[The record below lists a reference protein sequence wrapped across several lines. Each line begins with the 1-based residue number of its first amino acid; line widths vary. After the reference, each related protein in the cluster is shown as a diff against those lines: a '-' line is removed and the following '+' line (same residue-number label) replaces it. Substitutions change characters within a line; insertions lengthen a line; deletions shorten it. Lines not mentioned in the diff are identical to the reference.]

1 MASECSVCCETT
13 SKPIVCGCDFV
24 ACKAC
29 AKRYV
34 LDAVEDAHCMNC
46 RRGWPRDALIEH
58 FGPTWVSGEYKQRR
72 ETLLFDRERAMLPDT
87 QARLETY
94 RRWKSL
100 KDTIDANVAERKALK
115 MRLNYLD
122 TTIERDTALYRNMP
136 RRLWTENPTAAAAD
150 PTGTTG
156 RRDRILCGC
165 PSDGCIGFV
174 TASKHQ
180 CGTCGQTVCK
190 ECHVKVVDDPEGLNG
205 PDGHVCAPGDVATAK
220 LLSKDTKPCP
230 RCKVPIFR
238 SSGCPQMFCTR
249 CNCVFDWISGKE
261 QTGGAVHNPHYFEWR
276 RQNGEG
282 GAAVGIPRDGC
293 GGGYHGALARLVQ
306 VSELKKKKLI
316 GTRTQTELEWYV
328 RRAAHVESYAR
339 REYDHVNRP
348 VDYTE
353 MRLKLLNK
361 ETTEKAFRTV
371 LQRDEKRK
379 RKDGELRDILGT
391 FCAASYDIVLE
402 IFENGPSD
410 GEVVDRIGT
419 ARDSMGRLETYVNA
433 QLARVSKVYGSKK
446 HEISTGF
453 GLGS

>member
-34 LDAVEDAHCMNC
+34 LDSVEDAHCMNC
-46 RRGWPRDALIEH
+46 RRGWPRDVLIEH
-58 FGPTWVSGEYKQRR
+58 FGPSWVSGEYKQRR

-94 RRWKSL
+94 RRWKGL
-100 KDTIDANVAERKALK
+100 KDSIAARVAERRALK
-115 MRLNYLD
+115 LRLNEMD
-122 TTIERDTALYRNMP
+122 ESIERDTRMYRHMP
-136 RRLWTENPTAAAAD
+136 TRSWNDTAVTAG
-150 PTGTTG
+150 PSGTTG
-156 RRDRILCGC
+156 RSDSGRSDRILCGC

-180 CGTCGQTVCK
+180 CGACGTSVCK
-190 ECHVKVVDDPEGLNG
+190 DCHVPMV
-205 PDGHVCAPGDVATAK
+205 DGHVCAPGDVATAK
-220 LLSKDTKPCP
+220 LLSKETKPCP

-249 CNCVFDWISGKE
+249 CNCVFDWVSGKE
-261 QTGGAVHNPHYFEWR
+261 QAGGVVHNPHYFEWR
-276 RQNGEG
+276 RQNGD
-282 GAAVGIPRDGC
+282 GIVDIPGC
-293 GGGYHGALARLVQ
+293 GGYRAALARLTQ

-316 GTRTQTELEWYV
+316 TKSTETELEWYV
-328 RRAAHVESYAR
+328 RRAAHVQWYAR
-339 REYDHVNRP
+339 REYDHVDLP
-348 VDYTE
+348 VNYTE

-379 RKDGELRDILGT
+379 RKDGELRDVLGT
-391 FCAASYDIVLE
+391 FCAASYDIILG

-410 GEVVDRIGT
+410 VVPSDGEVVERIST
-419 ARDSMGRLETYVNA
+419 ARESMGRLESYVNA

-453 GLGS
+453 GLTS